1 MGYHFLGPFGAATKG
16 AEEEDGDGAGEE
28 DAGGDLEVSGV
39 VGVCKER
46 RR

>member
-1 MGYHFLGPFGAATKG
+1 MGYQFLGAFGAATKG

-28 DAGGDLEVSGV
+28 DAGGDLKGSGV
-39 VGVCKER
+39 VGVSKER